1 MLLQVLN
8 SNSISL
14 LFKILITKITICFN
28 LKN

>member
-14 LFKILITKITICFN
+14 LFKILITKITTCFN